1 MTTEPHAE
9 PEPGR
14 RSPWPWMI
22 AGAVVVIAAV
32 VVTLVITATGAA
44 DENTAGKPH
53 AAKPGYD
60 LSTPEAA
67 AKSLAAAAKTGSGDT
82 LLGLACI
89 GRPACVEEHA
99 AGVSQ
104 SDLSV
109 AQNTIRDGVFELAE
123 HLKQA
128 EFTKAVNGAEPGMKD
143 VPYRT
148 PEMKGDAYLTLTF
161 VKSGDDWLYY
171 SPMT

>member
-9 PEPGR
+9 PEPAR

-22 AGAVVVIAAV
+22 AAAVVVIAAV

-44 DENTAGKPH
+44 DENTAGKPR
-53 AAKPGYD
+53 ADKPGYD

-67 AKSLAAAAKTGSGDT
+67 ATSLVAAAKTGSGDT
-82 LLGLACI
+82 LLGLTCVGRAAC
-89 GRPACVEEHA
+89 AEEHA
-99 AGVSQ
+99 AGLSQ
-104 SDLSV
+104 SDLGV
-109 AQNTIRDGVFELAE
+109 ARNTIRDGVFELAE

-128 EFTKAVNGAEPGMKD
+128 RFATAVNGTEPGTKD

-161 VKSGDDWLYY
+161 VKSGADWLYY
-171 SPMT
+171 SPMN

>member
-44 DENTAGKPH
+44 DENTAGKPRAEH
-53 AAKPGYD
+53 AGYD

-67 AKSLAAAAKTGSGDT
+67 AKSLVAAAKTGSGDT

-89 GRPACVEEHA
+89 GRPACAEEHA
-99 AGVSQ
+99 AGLSQ
-104 SDLSV
+104 SDLSI

-128 EFTKAVNGAEPGMKD
+128 RFAKATNGDAPGTKD

-161 VKSGDDWLYY
+161 VKSGPDWLYY
-171 SPMT
+171 NPTP